1 MPSMDDENVFRLPEI
16 KDEKSCRR
24 HSVIGLA
31 NFELPSLRK
40 RKRKVDEDTLSIQSF
55 DVEHKKKSRRS
66 LLRVSSL
73 ANLLS
78 PSKGSNKR
86 GSDGFQRSISF
97 KVPSSPASSK
107 QSLTPYKA
115 PSPSPA
121 KRRLSRTWSDM
132 MTTSGI
138 IPKELSHR
146 DIKKQEAIYELYQ
159 GEKDLAEDLV
169 NVKKT
174 YHDSM
179 KKLQLLSDGELQ
191 QIFGPIDSLIP
202 VHEDLAMKLQNNR
215 RPDGTTDRVGEV
227 LVDWVPSLKE
237 YVTFC
242 SNQVFGK
249 ALLDEKLTDP
259 AVEDFLQRCQNSPF
273 SRKLDLWTL
282 LDGARSKFIKYPL
295 LIKSIKKYTQ
305 TEDEDTHY
313 LNEAIKLSERVIAE
327 ADKMTGE
334 AKCRYYRSRISFL
347 YDDDK
352 CEALEQSSML
362 VCNGTLKNNK
372 SSKLYVFLFDKV
384 LVVTRMANHGGH
396 QGFQLYRQPIPV
408 DELVLTDLKDGEVK
422 MGSFRSAFGS
432 GQTSKNVF
440 RVSFQ
445 DSNKGQS
452 HTLIATDEHDKRQW
466 VQSIQKTLSSMKREE
481 GDGEESI
488 SKTTTAASTTTAS
501 TTASTTTAT
510 ITAKTT
516 ASTTTATATAKT
528 TASTTTAKTAAT
540 TTATTTTE

>member
-1 MPSMDDENVFRLPEI
+1 MARLNLTPIMLPEI

-40 RKRKVDEDTLSIQSF
+40 RKRKLDEDSLSIQSF

-78 PSKGSNKR
+78 PSKGSNKT

-121 KRRLSRTWSDM
+121 KKRLSRTWSDM
-132 MTTSGI
+132 MTTSGNM
-138 IPKELSHR
+138 PKELSHR

-159 GEKDLAEDLV
+159 GEKDLAEDLI

-174 YHDSM
+174 YRDSM
-179 KKLQLLSDGELQ
+179 KKLQLLSEGELQ

-202 VHEDLAMKLQNNR
+202 VHEDLAMKLQMNR
-215 RPDGTTDRVGEV
+215 CPDGTTDRVGEI

-249 ALLDEKLTDP
+249 ALLDEKRTNP
-259 AVEDFLQRCQNSPF
+259 AVDDFLQRCQNSPF

-295 LIKSIKKYTQ
+295 LIKSIRKYTQ
-305 TEDEDTHY
+305 SEDEDTHY

-327 ADKMTGE
+327 ADQMAGE
-334 AKCRYYRSRISFL
+334 AKCRYFRCRISFL
-347 YDDDK
+347 YDDEK

-362 VCNGTLKNNK
+362 VCNGILKNNK
-372 SSKLYVFLFDKV
+372 NSKLHIFLFDKV
-384 LVVTRMANHGGH
+384 LVVTRTVNQGGH
-396 QGFQLYRQPIPV
+396 QCFQVYRQPIPIE
-408 DELVLTDLKDGEVK
+408 ELILTDLKDGEVK
-422 MGSFRSAFGS
+422 MGSFRKTFGS
-432 GQTSKNVF
+432 GQTTKNVF
-440 RVSFQ
+440 RLSFQ

-452 HTLIATDEHDKRQW
+452 HTLTATDEHDKRQW
-466 VQSIQKTLSSMKREE
+466 LQSIQKTLNGVRREE
-481 GDGEESI
+481 GDAQDSTT
-488 SKTTTAASTTTAS
+488 SKTSKTSTTS
-501 TTASTTTAT
+501 TTS
-510 ITAKTT
+510 
-516 ASTTTATATAKT
+516 
-528 TASTTTAKTAAT
+528 
-540 TTATTTTE
+540 ATTTTTTE

>member
-1 MPSMDDENVFRLPEI
+1 MY
-16 KDEKSCRR
+16 C
-24 HSVIGLA
+24 
-31 NFELPSLRK
+31 NFL
-40 RKRKVDEDTLSIQSF
+40 
-55 DVEHKKKSRRS
+55 
-66 LLRVSSL
+66 
-73 ANLLS
+73 
-78 PSKGSNKR
+78 
-86 GSDGFQRSISF
+86 QRSISF

-132 MTTSGI
+132 MTTSGH
-138 IPKELSHR
+138 IPAELSHR

-159 GEKDLAEDLV
+159 GEKDLAEDLI

-174 YHDSM
+174 YRDSM

-215 RPDGTTDRVGEV
+215 RPDGTTNRVGEI

-249 ALLDEKLTDP
+249 ALLDEKLANP
-259 AVEDFLQRCQNSPF
+259 AVDDFLQRCQNSPF

-313 LNEAIKLSERVIAE
+313 LNEAIKLSESVIAE

-334 AKCRYYRSRISFL
+334 AKCRYYRCQISFL
-347 YDDDK
+347 FDEEK

-362 VCNGTLKNNK
+362 VCNGILKNNK
-372 SSKLYVFLFDKV
+372 NSKLYIFLFDKV
-384 LVVTRMANHGGH
+384 LVVTRMVNHNGH
-396 QGFQLYRQPIPV
+396 QGFQVYRQPIPV
-408 DELVLTDLKDGEVK
+408 DELILTDLKDGEVK

-432 GQTSKNVF
+432 GQTSKAKNLF

-445 DSNKGQS
+445 DSNRGQS

-466 VQSIQKTLSSMKREE
+466 LQSIQKTLDSVRRGE
-481 GDGEESI
+481 GDGEERPSTSSHTATTQTTETSSSYSDLEATTSMSSLSRNTSA
-488 SKTTTAASTTTAS
+488 SKTTSSSDLALTTSLSDSTTS
-501 TTASTTTAT
+501 S
-510 ITAKTT
+510 
-516 ASTTTATATAKT
+516 S
-528 TASTTTAKTAAT
+528 S
-540 TTATTTTE
+540 

>member
-1 MPSMDDENVFRLPEI
+1 MLNTFFSQICDMAL
-16 KDEKSCRR
+16 
-24 HSVIGLA
+24 GLA
-31 NFELPSLRK
+31 C
-40 RKRKVDEDTLSIQSF
+40 DIQERLDCS
-55 DVEHKKKSRRS
+55 ERKKSRKS

-132 MTTSGI
+132 MTTSGH
-138 IPKELSHR
+138 IPTELSHR

-159 GEKDLAEDLV
+159 GEKDLAEDLI

-174 YHDSM
+174 YRDSM

-202 VHEDLAMKLQNNR
+202 IHEDLAMKLQNNR
-215 RPDGTTDRVGEV
+215 RPDGTTDRVGEI

-249 ALLDEKLTDP
+249 ALLDEKLANP
-259 AVEDFLQRCQNSPF
+259 AVDDFLQRCQNSPF

-295 LIKSIKKYTQ
+295 LIKSIRKYTQ

-334 AKCRYYRSRISFL
+334 AKCRYYKCRISFL
-347 YDDDK
+347 YDEEK

-362 VCNGTLKNNK
+362 VCNGILKNNK
-372 SSKLYVFLFDKV
+372 NSKLYAFLFDEV
-384 LVVTRMANHGGH
+384 LVVTRMVNHGGH
-396 QGFQLYRQPIPV
+396 QGFQVYRQPIPV
-408 DELVLTDLKDGEVK
+408 DELVLTDLKDGEIK

-432 GQTSKNVF
+432 GQTTKNVF
-440 RVSFQ
+440 KVSFR
-445 DSNKGQS
+445 DSNRGQS

-466 VQSIQKTLSSMKREE
+466 LQSIHKTLDTVRRGE
-481 GDGEESI
+481 GDGQESPP
-488 SKTTTAASTTTAS
+488 TTTAATTS
-501 TTASTTTAT
+501 S
-510 ITAKTT
+510 
-516 ASTTTATATAKT
+516 S
-528 TASTTTAKTAAT
+528 T
-540 TTATTTTE
+540 TTATTTSSSTTTEATTSSSTTTAQTTSTTTATKSTTE